1 LLEDPLCEEFLR
13 ILCPPDCDIDRLEGD
28 LIAMGV
34 AVEDQTTR
42 GMELAA
48 LALTIPS
55 GLAVLSMVLN
65 KVVQSW
71 SRGRGILIDARSG
84 REMEL
89 RPLEGAPFGTL
100 VILYDDGTK
109 VERSDLSSIELGEA
123 IQDVVRLSGSFPG
136 EFH

>member
-1 LLEDPLCEEFLR
+1 MLEDPLCEEFLR

-55 GLAVLSMVLN
+55 GLAVLSI
-65 KVVQSW
+65 SA
-71 SRGRGILIDARSG
+71 ARSKPNSAANATWN
-84 REMEL
+84 EI
-89 RPLEGAPFGTL
+89 A
-100 VILYDDGTK
+100 
-109 VERSDLSSIELGEA
+109 
-123 IQDVVRLSGSFPG
+123 
-136 EFH
+136 